1 MQSDPASYMENETEI
16 NILGFVFFL
25 YCAGIVEMQK
35 GILCYIY
42 ATRSSCWLV
51 GWLMDR
57 HINNIADKHSDA
69 RYITKYS

>member
-1 MQSDPASYMENETEI
+1 MQSDPALRMENEIEM
-16 NILGFVFFL
+16 NIWGGGGL
-25 YCAGIVEMQK
+25 YRAGIVEMQK

-69 RYITKYS
+69 RYVTRYS